1 MINKLLSKKFL
12 TTKRKTFKLKNLIEL
27 YEHNYVKL
35 VSLIPGLRNM
45 ENFSF
50 YLPEGQNT
58 SLAEIKIIKNS
69 KYTSTLLIKQK
80 NSCIEKLQ
88 DMEMQ
93 ISVYHDLKMV
103 EVVKYNGKRQFWIR
117 NAYPNRLML
126 SKDEK
131 FQRNKFLSEWL
142 NFSKKEGLAT
152 KITSKMI

>member
-12 TTKRKTFKLKNLIEL
+12 TTKRNTFKLKNLIKL

-45 ENFSF
+45 ENFFF

-58 SLAEIKIIKNS
+58 SLVEIKIIKDS

-80 NSCIEKLQ
+80 NSFIEKLQ

-93 ISVYHDLKMV
+93 ISIYHDFKMV

-117 NAYPNRLML
+117 NTYPNRLML

-131 FQRNKFLSEWL
+131 FQRNKFFSEWL
-142 NFSKKEGLAT
+142 NFSKNEGLAS